1 MLKAENQRS
10 LINVVLVLVILSAAL
25 FFLTKFLPSTT
36 SALLTDRLS
45 TFATIFLG
53 IFIEAAPFLFLG
65 TLASGLVEV
74 YLDRDSMVRLMPKQ
88 VVLSALVGSL
98 MGILI
103 PVCDCGVI
111 PLTRRLFRK
120 GFPLPAG
127 IAFLLSAPILN
138 PIVIVST
145 ATAFGVGRVLFL
157 RLGLCIVISVLT
169 GLVFSVVKTPWDIL
183 QPTAWITAKDVAQE
197 LPEDSG
203 NFLVKARQAF
213 LIATDEFFEIGR
225 YLIIGSMIAAGL
237 QTFIPQSVLLSIG
250 NGPLVSVLVMV
261 ALAVILSICS
271 TVDAFVALGFAS
283 TFSQGSII
291 AFLVFGPM
299 VDIKTTIMM
308 LRVFRKRTVAY
319 LILIPLLLSILS
331 GLIIKLLHNWMRICM
346 DRRLVSFSPGIGIGW
361 FGDIFDCQVSI
372 RQPELVHQ
380 PALYAADHYCHSGT
394 SGNGPD
400 GSFLRE
406 DQSAYPRPRRRR
418 SRSWGP

>member
-1 MLKAENQRS
+1 MAPTPS
-10 LINVVLVLVILSAAL
+10 S
-25 FFLTKFLPSTT
+25 FFI
-36 SALLTDRLS
+36 DRLS

-74 YLDRDSMVRLMPKQ
+74 YLDRDIMVALMPKQ

-98 MGILI
+98 LGLFI

-120 GFPLPAG
+120 GFPIPAG

-145 ATAFGVGRVLFL
+145 MTAFGFGRILFL
-157 RLGLCIVISVLT
+157 RIGLSVAIAILT
-169 GLVFSVVKTPWDIL
+169 GLIFSVVKTPWEIL
-183 QPTAWITAKDVAQE
+183 RPTAWVTVHDVANE
-197 LPEDSG
+197 IPEGSG
-203 NFLVKARQAF
+203 HFLDKMRQAF

-237 QTFIPQSVLLSIG
+237 QTFIPQSILLSVG
-250 NGPLVSVLVMV
+250 NGPLTSVLVMV

-283 TFSQGSII
+283 SFSLGSIV

-308 LRVFRKRTVAY
+308 LRVFRKRTVVY
-319 LILIPLLLSILS
+319 LILIPLLFSILA
-331 GLIIKLLHNWMRICM
+331 GLIINFYMA
-346 DRRLVSFSPGIGIGW
+346 G
-361 FGDIFDCQVSI
+361 
-372 RQPELVHQ
+372 
-380 PALYAADHYCHSGT
+380 
-394 SGNGPD
+394 
-400 GSFLRE
+400 
-406 DQSAYPRPRRRR
+406 
-418 SRSWGP
+418 

>member
-1 MLKAENQRS
+1 MFNAEKRRS
-10 LINVVLVLVILSAAL
+10 LIDVVLVLAILFLAL
-25 FFLTKFLPSTT
+25 FFLIKFLPATP

-74 YLDRDSMVRLMPKQ
+74 FLDRESIVRIMPKQ
-88 VVLSALVGSL
+88 ILLGAIVGSL
-98 MGILI
+98 LGIFI

-120 GFPLPAG
+120 GFPIPAG

-145 ATAFGVGRVLFL
+145 ATAFGIGRVLFL
-157 RLGLCIVISVLT
+157 RLALCIVISILT
-169 GLVFSVVKTPWDIL
+169 GLVFSVVKVPWDIL
-183 QPTAWITAKDVAQE
+183 RPIAWITAQDVAEE
-197 LPEDSG
+197 LPADAE
-203 NFLVKARQAF
+203 NFLGKARQAF

-237 QTFIPQSVLLSIG
+237 QTFIPQSILLSIG
-250 NGPLVSVLVMV
+250 NGPLASVLVMV

-283 TFSQGSII
+283 TFSQGSIV

-308 LRVFRKRTVAY
+308 LRVFHKRTVVY
-319 LILIPLLLSILS
+319 LILIPLLLSILA
-331 GLIIKLLHNWMRICM
+331 GLMINFYLA
-346 DRRLVSFSPGIGIGW
+346 G
-361 FGDIFDCQVSI
+361 
-372 RQPELVHQ
+372 
-380 PALYAADHYCHSGT
+380 
-394 SGNGPD
+394 
-400 GSFLRE
+400 
-406 DQSAYPRPRRRR
+406 
-418 SRSWGP
+418 